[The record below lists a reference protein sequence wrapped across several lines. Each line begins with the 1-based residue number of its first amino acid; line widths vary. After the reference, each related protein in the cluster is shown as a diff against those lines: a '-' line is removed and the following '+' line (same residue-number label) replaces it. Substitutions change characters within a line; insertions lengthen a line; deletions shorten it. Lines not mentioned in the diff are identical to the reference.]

1 MYVCNVCIYIYPYLP
16 TCNFHHTYIHT
27 YAYVCAFPLFFLF
40 CIHTYV
46 YIYHKCTE
54 IFKALL
60 IYITFNILQVVL
72 SSVEWTKHSDETQNR
87 IILLILQS
95 DVISDTRIYTA
106 NGQAMQALLKW
117 RKKMHPFFF
126 SFSLYSS
133 NVVIA

>member
-1 MYVCNVCIYIYPYLP
+1 MYVYVCNVCIYIYPYLP
-16 TCNFHHTYIHT
+16 THNFHHMYIHT
-27 YAYVCAFPLFFLF
+27 YAYVCAFFLF

-72 SSVEWTKHSDETQNR
+72 SSVEWTRHSNETQNR
-87 IILLILQS
+87 IISLILQS

-106 NGQAMQALLKW
+106 NRQAMQALLKW
-117 RKKMHPFFF
+117 EKNASFFF
-126 SFSLYSS
+126 VFF
-133 NVVIA
+133 I